1 LEKALTG
8 DYSLILLDV
17 MLPGINGFDICL
29 EIRKK
34 KKHIPILMITSR
46 SEENDKVTGFENGAD
61 DYIVKPFSIREL
73 VARVKAILRRTKG
86 ANAELAESDKKLI
99 FEGITI
105 DLENRIVLLGKKN
118 IELSPKEFD
127 LLYLLAKHPGRSYS
141 RQQLLDTIW
150 GYQFEGFEHTVNS
163 HINRLRSK
171 IEKDMTDPK
180 FILTTWGIGYR
191 FNREI

>member
-1 LEKALTG
+1 
-8 DYSLILLDV
+8 